1 MIAARYSDIIE
12 ELYATSPRATEQ
24 KLVRAIART
33 PAPVEPSDADF
44 AKVAVALAANRERF
58 GLSQI
63 LVDVTIL
70 AQHDARTGIQR
81 VTRAILMALI
91 TDPPPGYRIEPVRAV
106 AGEYLYAR
114 QFTSKCLGLSEND
127 LSDDPVEAG
136 RGDIFLGLDWAAE
149 FVPAMKSWFLA
160 QRRHGTKIVFVAY
173 DMLPLLR
180 PELFPETIPP
190 IALDWINT
198 VAEIADGL
206 VCISR
211 TVADEVHE
219 WLASA
224 RPQRLEPLS
233 LGFFHLGADLHASVP
248 TRGLS
253 QDASEI
259 LEKLRSR
266 PSFLMVATLE
276 PRKGH
281 RQVLAAMEQLWAD
294 GVDANLVIVGKQGW
308 NTDDLVK
315 RIREHPEQNQRLFW
329 LPGISD
335 EMLEQIYRSCHAL
348 LAASE
353 GEGFGLPL
361 IEAAR
366 HGLPIIARDIPVFR
380 EVAGE
385 SAYYF
390 SGEDPQVLANALQ
403 NWYRSV
409 MPSGLNRYYAANV
422 APEQPPTPGCRI
434 EKRWYRS
441 WPDGAPAFHQRN
453 SRSAK

>member
-1 MIAARYSDIIE
+1 M
-12 ELYATSPRATEQ
+12 
-24 KLVRAIART
+24 
-33 PAPVEPSDADF
+33 
-44 AKVAVALAANRERF
+44 ALAANRERF

-63 LVDVTIL
+63 LIDVSIL

-91 TDPPPGYRIEPVRAV
+91 SDPPPGYRIEPVRAV
-106 AGEYLYAR
+106 AGDYLYAR
-114 QFTSKCLGLSEND
+114 QFTSKCLALPEND

-149 FVPAMKSWFLA
+149 IVPTMKSWFLA

-180 PELFPETIPP
+180 PELFPQIIPP
-190 IALDWINT
+190 MALDWINT
-198 VAEIADGL
+198 VAEVADGV

-219 WLASA
+219 WLTSA
-224 RPQRLEPLS
+224 RPPRLEPLS
-233 LGFFHLGADLHASVP
+233 LGFFHLGADLNASVP

-253 QDASEI
+253 QDASET

-335 EMLEQIYRSCHAL
+335 EMLEQVYRSCSC
-348 LAASE
+348 AAHRL
-353 GEGFGLPL
+353 G
-361 IEAAR
+361 R
-366 HGLPIIARDIPVFR
+366 
-380 EVAGE
+380 
-385 SAYYF
+385 
-390 SGEDPQVLANALQ
+390 
-403 NWYRSV
+403 
-409 MPSGLNRYYAANV
+409 
-422 APEQPPTPGCRI
+422 
-434 EKRWYRS
+434 
-441 WPDGAPAFHQRN
+441 
-453 SRSAK
+453 